1 MKQLPLK
8 LLAITAVSS
17 SLLAQNS
24 KYSVNQSIEV
34 ESTRESTNPQS
45 FFNFAYSS
53 DPQLPSSAEAAV
65 SPASILLV
73 SQIVTTGEYS
83 NDGNKNPRFAIA
95 YNTKVEDKLTPQL
108 MMNPAI
114 EGVKED
120 IERLGIGGV
129 IPPIPPEPNDLGNVV
144 RAEHF
149 ASFYSTTSA
158 TVSFAHH
165 QTSTRGE
172 INPNGRIEMGENEDA
187 ILSDSVATN
196 EPAAHLIQIPPPQE
210 VESEQLL
217 AIQSRGTGHI
227 EALKVFDFPNA
238 ESSEEY
244 MQCLIGK
251 YRDEAAFV
259 LGRGNV
265 RASELLEQAVQ
276 CFMNAA
282 QAATNKNKDQFNNFS
297 DAAYDLIR
305 AASLVERVNRVYSN
319 YAGTSVLPLVLKA
332 YEDAVSFCIAA
343 AQAAAQGDK
352 ETESILKATANN
364 TLFAVRENPIED

>member
-95 YNTKVEDKLTPQL
+95 YNTIVEDKLTPQL

-120 IERLGIGGV
+120 IER
-129 IPPIPPEPNDLGNVV
+129 
-144 RAEHF
+144 
-149 ASFYSTTSA
+149 
-158 TVSFAHH
+158 
-165 QTSTRGE
+165 
-172 INPNGRIEMGENEDA
+172 
-187 ILSDSVATN
+187 
-196 EPAAHLIQIPPPQE
+196 
-210 VESEQLL
+210 
-217 AIQSRGTGHI
+217 
-227 EALKVFDFPNA
+227 
-238 ESSEEY
+238 
-244 MQCLIGK
+244 
-251 YRDEAAFV
+251 
-259 LGRGNV
+259 
-265 RASELLEQAVQ
+265 
-276 CFMNAA
+276 
-282 QAATNKNKDQFNNFS
+282 
-297 DAAYDLIR
+297 
-305 AASLVERVNRVYSN
+305 
-319 YAGTSVLPLVLKA
+319 
-332 YEDAVSFCIAA
+332 
-343 AQAAAQGDK
+343 
-352 ETESILKATANN
+352 
-364 TLFAVRENPIED
+364 